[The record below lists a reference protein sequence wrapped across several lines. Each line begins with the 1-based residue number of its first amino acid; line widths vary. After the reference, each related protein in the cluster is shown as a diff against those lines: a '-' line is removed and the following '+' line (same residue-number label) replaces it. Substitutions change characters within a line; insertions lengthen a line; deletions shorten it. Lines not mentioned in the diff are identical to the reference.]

1 MSDESKV
8 TMEARGNGEQCV
20 AEREELDNDKAILAQ
35 LDALEKDISDK
46 YVNTMV
52 ALNLIKWG
60 ADYQKAETG
69 LLEYAMRLNDLVAYG
84 CKTAKIYRG
93 KTSGGVVNA
102 CVDNTD
108 ELVVR
113 DRVNA
118 IVKMSSLKNAFV
130 DSVLD
135 MTNKRVFQ
143 LAYAM
148 IRLDKELPS
157 LSDRHSTIIY
167 GFNEYNTLRVHYGNA
182 EIIRE
187 LRLRKEATPEENYEI
202 AKKHL
207 DAYISETKHLKSLLS
222 SGGTNDMFVLDR
234 MTCAFHHIYAAKD
247 SMKGCLDNIRKLLT
261 DCDKLAAIDYM
272 VWLKS
277 EISDMH
283 DLCASITEIFETT
296 LKLIDDYAGEAS
308 KPPYAF
314 LHYDLV
320 VKDVADRWLAES
332 LPNPMTN
339 GTRYSDLIKAMKKSW
354 DSVLRPIAKNA
365 AKWGWD

>member
-8 TMEARGNGEQCV
+8 TMQEQGNGEQCKLT
-20 AEREELDNDKAILAQ
+20 EDLDSDKAILAQ
-35 LDALEKDISDK
+35 LDAFDNEISDK
-46 YVNTMV
+46 YINTMV
-52 ALNLIKWG
+52 ALNLVKWG

-84 CKTAKIYRG
+84 SKTAKLYRNRA
-93 KTSGGVVNA
+93 KSGGPVNA
-102 CVDNTD
+102 CVDNSD
-108 ELVVR
+108 ELEVR

-118 IVKMSSLKNAFV
+118 IVKMSELKSNFV

-135 MTNKRVFQ
+135 MTNKRVFK
-143 LAYAM
+143 LAYSM

-187 LRLRKEATPEENYEI
+187 LRLRKDATPEENYEI

-207 DAYISETKHLKSLLS
+207 DAYISETKYLKTLLS
-222 SGGTNDMFVLDR
+222 GGGTNDLFVLDR

-247 SMKGCLDNIRKLLT
+247 DMKGCLDSIRKLLA

-272 VWLKS
+272 VWVKS
-277 EISDMH
+277 DISNMH
-283 DLCASITEIFETT
+283 DLFTSITEIFETT
-296 LKLIDDYAGEAS
+296 LKLIDDYASEAS

-314 LHYDLV
+314 LHYDFV

-332 LPNPMTN
+332 LPDPMTN
-339 GTRYSDLIKAMKKSW
+339 GTRYSDLIRSVKKSW

-365 AKWGWD
+365 AKWGLD